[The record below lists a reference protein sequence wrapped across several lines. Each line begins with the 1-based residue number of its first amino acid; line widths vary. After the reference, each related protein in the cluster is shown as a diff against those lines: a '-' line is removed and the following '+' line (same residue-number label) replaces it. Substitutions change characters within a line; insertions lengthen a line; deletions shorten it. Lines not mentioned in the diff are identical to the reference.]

1 VTFNVLFLVLL
12 FLFGSSIGSFINVLV
27 DRYDKLHTIFT
38 SQSKCE
44 KCKKKIA
51 FYDLIPIF
59 SYFVLGG
66 KCRHC
71 RASIPKRV
79 VLVEILTGISFVVV
93 GVFIP
98 FSSVF
103 FSIILLLIVSSIMAL
118 FFVDL
123 EHGILPDYLLIALA
137 ILSILFNLNI
147 GIIGLGV
154 NFFVGLVLFAIFLAL
169 FLVTRGRGIG
179 FGDVK
184 FAFVIGLLLGFPN
197 SLAAIYISF
206 VLGALVS
213 ILLIATGRKKMRGDT
228 IPFGPFLAGGI
239 LVMLLFSERVYEFIF
254 FIFNS

>member
-1 VTFNVLFLVLL
+1 
-12 FLFGSSIGSFINVLV
+12 
-27 DRYDKLHTIFT
+27 
-38 SQSKCE
+38 
-44 KCKKKIA
+44 
-51 FYDLIPIF
+51 
-59 SYFVLGG
+59 
-66 KCRHC
+66 
-71 RASIPKRV
+71 
-79 VLVEILTGISFVVV
+79 
-93 GVFIP
+93 
-98 FSSVF
+98 
-103 FSIILLLIVSSIMAL
+103 MAL